1 MDLIVLKGTLFYHVA
16 LQVVLTESDRL
27 HLRVVQKASKYIYVG
42 QFPHLV

>member
-1 MDLIVLKGTLFYHVA
+1 MDLIVSEGFFYQVTLK
-16 LQVVLTESDRL
+16 VVLTESDSL